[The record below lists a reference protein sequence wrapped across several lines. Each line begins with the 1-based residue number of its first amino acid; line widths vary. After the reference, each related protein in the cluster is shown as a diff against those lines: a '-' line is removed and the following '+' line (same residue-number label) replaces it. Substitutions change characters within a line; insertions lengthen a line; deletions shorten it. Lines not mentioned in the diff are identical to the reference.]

1 MIYINIALEVI
12 LMKKILTLIIG
23 ILLIVWVYYLQKPYI
38 NSKINAISEI
48 NPLILVNS
56 NNAYPD
62 NININLVKF
71 QEKEV
76 ADIIYNDLVDMYNA
90 ALKDNIT
97 LKINNAY
104 RSKQEQTQIFENKM
118 QAYEN
123 EGYSEEKAYQQTSLT
138 VQIPGY
144 SEHETGLAIDFSNE
158 GHYDENEQMWEWL
171 KNNAYKY
178 GFILRY
184 PKDKYEITKIDYEP
198 WHYRYVGKKAAKE
211 ITGKNITLEEYLGGN
226 I

>member
-1 MIYINIALEVI
+1 
-12 LMKKILTLIIG
+12 MKKILTLIIG

-38 NSKINAISEI
+38 NSKIDPISEI

-56 NNAYPD
+56 ENAFPE
-62 NININLVKF
+62 NINLNLVKF

-90 ALKDNIT
+90 ALNDNVT

-104 RSKQEQTQIFENKM
+104 RSKEEQTQIFENKM
-118 QAYEN
+118 NDYEN
-123 EGYSEEKAYQQTSLT
+123 EGYTKDKAYEQTKLT
-138 VQIPGY
+138 VQVSGY

-184 PKDKYEITKIDYEP
+184 PEDKYEITKIDYEP

-211 ITGKNITLEEYLGGN
+211 IIKQNITLEEYLGGN
-226 I
+226 IWIS

>member
-1 MIYINIALEVI
+1 
-12 LMKKILTLIIG
+12 MKKLLTLIIG

-38 NSKINAISEI
+38 NTKINPISEI

-56 NNAYPD
+56 D
-62 NININLVKF
+62 NYFQENVNLNLVFF
-71 QEKEV
+71 QEHQV

-90 ALKDNIT
+90 ALDDNIT
-97 LKINNAY
+97 LKINNSY
-104 RSKQEQTQIFENKM
+104 RSKKTQTKIFNDKM
-118 QAYEN
+118 QSYIN
-123 EGYSEEKAYQQTSLT
+123 EGYSKEKAYSQTKLT
-138 VQIPGY
+138 VQVPGY

-158 GHYDENEQMWEWL
+158 GHYDENKKIWQWL

-184 PKDKYEITKIDYEP
+184 PENKNEITKIDYEP

-211 ITGKNITLEEYLGGN
+211 ITGKNLTLEEYVGGN
-226 I
+226 V

>member
-1 MIYINIALEVI
+1 
-12 LMKKILTLIIG
+12 MKKILTLIIG
-23 ILLIVWVYYLQKPYI
+23 ILLIIWVYYLQKPYI
-38 NSKINAISEI
+38 NSKIDPISEI

-56 NNAYPD
+56 ENAFPE
-62 NININLVKF
+62 NINLNLVKF

-90 ALKDNIT
+90 ALNDNVT

-104 RSKQEQTQIFENKM
+104 RSKEEQTQIFENKM
-118 QAYEN
+118 NDYEN
-123 EGYSEEKAYQQTSLT
+123 EGYTKEKAYEQTKLT
-138 VQIPGY
+138 VQVPGY

-158 GHYDENEQMWEWL
+158 GHYDENEKMWEWL

-184 PKDKYEITKIDYEP
+184 PEDKYEITKIDYEP

-211 ITGKNITLEEYLGGN
+211 MANKNLTLEEYLGGN
-226 I
+226 IWIS

>member
-104 RSKQEQTQIFENKM
+104 RSKQEQTQIFEDKM

-211 ITGKNITLEEYLGGN
+211 ITDKNITLEEYLGGN

>member
-1 MIYINIALEVI
+1 
-12 LMKKILTLIIG
+12 MKKLLTLIIG

-38 NSKINAISEI
+38 NTKINPISEI

-56 NNAYPD
+56 D
-62 NININLVKF
+62 NYFQENVNLNLVFF
-71 QEKEV
+71 QKHQV

-90 ALKDNIT
+90 ALDDNIT
-97 LKINNAY
+97 LKINNSY
-104 RSKQEQTQIFENKM
+104 RSKKTQTKIFNDKM
-118 QAYEN
+118 QSYIN
-123 EGYSEEKAYQQTSLT
+123 EGYSKEKAYSQTKLT
-138 VQIPGY
+138 VQVPGY

-158 GHYDENEQMWEWL
+158 GHYDENKKIWQWL

-184 PKDKYEITKIDYEP
+184 PEDKYEITKIDYEP

-211 ITGKNITLEEYLGGN
+211 ITSKNLTLEEYVGGN
-226 I
+226 V

>member
-1 MIYINIALEVI
+1 
-12 LMKKILTLIIG
+12 MKKLLALTIG
-23 ILLIVWVYYLQKPYI
+23 VLLIYLVYYLQKPYAYSSV
-38 NSKINAISEI
+38 NPISEI

-56 NNAYPD
+56 ENAFPD
-62 NININLVKF
+62 NVNLNLVKF

-76 ADIIYNDLVDMYNA
+76 SDIIYNDLVDMYND

-97 LKINNAY
+97 LKVNNAY
-104 RSKQEQTQIFENKM
+104 RSKKQQTQMFNNKM
-118 QAYEN
+118 QSYQN
-123 EGYSEEKAYQQTSLT
+123 EGYTEEKAYEQTMLT
-138 VQIPGY
+138 VQAPGH

-184 PKDKYEITKIDYEP
+184 PQDKYKITKIDYEP

-211 ITGKNITLEEYLGGN
+211 ITNQNITLEEYLGGN